1 MRPQPASGSGPE
13 DETSRPIA
21 ANFVLA
27 FEPVALPA
35 ALELGVEF
43 VTFSWGLPGRLVETA
58 HSAGAYVGVQVGS
71 VEGARRALDEGCDF
85 LICQGIEAGGH
96 VQSST
101 NLRELLP
108 AVVAVARSIP
118 VAAAGGL
125 ADKADVAEVRSLG
138 ASAAML
144 GTRFVA
150 SAESFA
156 HPAYKEALVS
166 ARSADTVL
174 TGCFD
179 GGWPYALHRVLRN
192 STLKGWEAAGCPAR
206 GYRPGDGEVLATQ
219 PGGPAVRR
227 YEATPPNAT
236 MEGEVLSLC
245 LYAGAGVG
253 KITAIQPAAEIVKS
267 LQLVSESTAGSR
279 RGRSAAQ
286 Q

>member
-1 MRPQPASGSGPE
+1 M
-13 DETSRPIA
+13 
-21 ANFVLA
+21 LA

-43 VTFSWGLPGRLVETA
+43 VTFSWGLPGRLVKTA
-58 HSAGAYVGVQVGS
+58 HCAGAHVGVQVGS

-96 VQSST
+96 VQST
-101 NLRELLP
+101 TELRELLP

-125 ADKADVAEVRSLG
+125 ADEADVAEVRSLG
-138 ASAAML
+138 ASAALL
-144 GTRFVA
+144 GTRFLA

-156 HPAYKEALVS
+156 HPAYKEALVG

-192 STLKGWEAAGCPAR
+192 STFKSWEDAGCPAK
-206 GYRPGDGEVLATQ
+206 GYRPGDGEVLTTKAR
-219 PGGPAVRR
+219 GPAVRR
-227 YEATPPNAT
+227 YDATPPNAG
-236 MEGEVLSLC
+236 MEGEILSLC

-253 KITAIQPAAEIVKS
+253 KITAIQPAAEIVRS
-267 LQLVSESTAGSR
+267 LQRAF
-279 RGRSAAQ
+279 
-286 Q
+286 